1 MDQERS
7 LRYASSFTK
16 TTIPRQDDRKD
27 QRREAPRMAPRPPIT
42 SSMTNRPRSV
52 MPQAQVNITTTPA
65 PFARVAPPTYGR
77 TNNTQSTRPSG
88 AKPTDQCRA
97 CGGYGHWA
105 SECPKRLRTHAIEVD
120 HSDEHSQ
127 NSDDDHKPEIVYF
140 EDETYIKTVDVSN
153 ETIDEVNSEDDP
165 QVEQE
170 YNPHDHSD
178 EEDVPY
184 DPTASGPPQGNRNRI
199 SSSIGLNLS

>member
-1 MDQERS
+1 MIALRRQFLVDELSRQAADKFESADQGSRDIHAFQAYLLKLADQMAEYPSPVALNRRFLKGMKSSISSAIVATRGIDAELSSWEDIVQAAMDQERS

-105 SECPKRLRTHAIEVD
+105 SECPKRLRTHAIE
-120 HSDEHSQ
+120 
-127 NSDDDHKPEIVYF
+127 
-140 EDETYIKTVDVSN
+140 
-153 ETIDEVNSEDDP
+153 
-165 QVEQE
+165 
-170 YNPHDHSD
+170 
-178 EEDVPY
+178 
-184 DPTASGPPQGNRNRI
+184 
-199 SSSIGLNLS
+199 